1 MIKTKNY
8 FILVPVFL
16 LALGCG
22 PAKSQSKKDKK
33 SKDEKYQEDI
43 SSYRLKYDVKKDT
56 SLEHGKK
63 NDPVVPQK
71 DVSKNLNAKLDSVY
85 RKNNVKSTQGYRV
98 LVYNGKNQSEVKSI
112 KTQIYQIMPDA
123 DIYIDYKAPN
133 QRVKVGNCLYRLEAY
148 RLYGTLKKT
157 FPNAVI
163 IPDQINILA
172 K

>member
-8 FILVPVFL
+8 FIVVCLFL
-16 LALGCG
+16 FTLGCG

-33 SKDEKYQEDI
+33 HKDEKYQEDI
-43 SSYRLKYDVKKDT
+43 SSYRMKYDAKKD
-56 SLEHGKK
+56 SSADQGKK
-63 NDPVVPQK
+63 NEVIFPQK

-85 RKNNVKSTQGYRV
+85 RKNNVRAVQGYRV
-98 LVYNGKNQSEVKSI
+98 LVYNGKNQSEVKNI

-133 QRVKVGNCLYRLEAY
+133 QRVKVGNCLDRLEAY
-148 RLYGTLKKT
+148 RLYGILKKI

-172 K
+172 Q